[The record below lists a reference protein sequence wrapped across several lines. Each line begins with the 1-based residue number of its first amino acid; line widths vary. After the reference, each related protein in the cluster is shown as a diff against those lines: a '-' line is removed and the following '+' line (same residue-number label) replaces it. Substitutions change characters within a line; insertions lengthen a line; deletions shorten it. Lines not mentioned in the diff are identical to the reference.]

1 MMIGFSKGCKS
12 AETATSSGTRL
23 LDLPLVKDLHVQID
37 TNRALTFLPSPATE
51 RPSYVLRI
59 DRKLNMLQK
68 RTPIL
73 RPNSYDPF
81 SAGDRRFEIRPL
93 RLA

>member
-1 MMIGFSKGCKS
+1 M
-12 AETATSSGTRL
+12 SSVSNENL
-23 LDLPLVKDLHVQID
+23 K
-37 TNRALTFLPSPATE
+37 
-51 RPSYVLRI
+51 
-59 DRKLNMLQK
+59 MLQK
-68 RTPIL
+68 RIPIL

>member
-1 MMIGFSKGCKS
+1 MS
-12 AETATSSGTRL
+12 R
-23 LDLPLVKDLHVQID
+23 
-37 TNRALTFLPSPATE
+37 
-51 RPSYVLRI
+51 VLNGN
-59 DRKLNMLQK
+59 LNMLKK
-68 RTPIL
+68 RIPIL